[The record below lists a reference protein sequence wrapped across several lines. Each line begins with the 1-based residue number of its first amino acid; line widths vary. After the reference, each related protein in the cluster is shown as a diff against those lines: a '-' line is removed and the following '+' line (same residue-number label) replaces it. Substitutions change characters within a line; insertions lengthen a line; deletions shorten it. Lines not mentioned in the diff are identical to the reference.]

1 IPETQQPISTLTRP
15 IIRKPRSL
23 SVPPVIQQPFIQTT
37 NQQIRQVTPTYIRSH
52 IQPSISS
59 YIPQTIQQPF
69 LQTTNQQV
77 IPTYTP
83 S

>member
-1 IPETQQPISTLTRP
+1 RP

-37 NQQIRQVTPTYIRSH
+37 NQQIQQVTPTYIPAAIR
-52 IQPSISS
+52 PSISS

-69 LQTTNQQV
+69 IHTNIQETQQP
-77 IPTYTP
+77 ISTLTRPIIREP
-83 S
+83 RSLS

>member
-1 IPETQQPISTLTRP
+1 ISTLTRP

-37 NQQIRQVTPTYIRSH
+37 NQQIRQVTPTYIPAAIRQPFIQATNQQVRPTYIPPA

-59 YIPQTIQQPF
+59 YIPQT
-69 LQTTNQQV
+69 
-77 IPTYTP
+77 
-83 S
+83 

>member
-1 IPETQQPISTLTRP
+1 
-15 IIRKPRSL
+15 
-23 SVPPVIQQPFIQTT
+23 
-37 NQQIRQVTPTYIRSH
+37 PTYIPPA

-83 S
+83 SAIQQPLSS

>member
-1 IPETQQPISTLTRP
+1 
-15 IIRKPRSL
+15 PRSL

-37 NQQIRQVTPTYIRSH
+37 NQQIQQVTPTYIPSA

-83 S
+83 SAIQ

>member
-1 IPETQQPISTLTRP
+1 IQPSISSYIPQT
-15 IIRKPRSL
+15 
-23 SVPPVIQQPFIQTT
+23 IQHPFIQTT
-37 NQQIRQVTPTYIRSH
+37 NQQVIPTYIPPA

-69 LQTTNQQV
+69 LQTTNQEIQQP
-77 IPTYTP
+77 ISKPIR

>member
-1 IPETQQPISTLTRP
+1 LTRP

-37 NQQIRQVTPTYIRSH
+37 NQQIQQVTPTYIPPA

-69 LQTTNQQV
+69 LQTTNQEIQQP
-77 IPTYTP
+77 ISKPI
-83 S
+83 

>member
-1 IPETQQPISTLTRP
+1 TRP

-37 NQQIRQVTPTYIRSH
+37 NQQIQQVTPTYIPSAIQQPFTQTTNQQITPTYFPSA

-59 YIPQTIQQPF
+59 Y
-69 LQTTNQQV
+69 
-77 IPTYTP
+77 
-83 S
+83 

>member
-1 IPETQQPISTLTRP
+1 
-15 IIRKPRSL
+15 
-23 SVPPVIQQPFIQTT
+23 
-37 NQQIRQVTPTYIRSH
+37 SH

-83 S
+83 SAIQQPLSSYIPQTIQQPFLQTTNQEIQQPISKPIRSVIQKQRPSSVP

>member
-1 IPETQQPISTLTRP
+1 
-15 IIRKPRSL
+15 
-23 SVPPVIQQPFIQTT
+23 TT
-37 NQQIRQVTPTYIRSH
+37 NEQIQQVTPTYIRSH

-77 IPTYTP
+77 IPTYIP
-83 S
+83 SAIQQPRTQTNIQDIQQPISALTRPIIR

>member
-1 IPETQQPISTLTRP
+1 TRP

-37 NQQIRQVTPTYIRSH
+37 NQQIQQVTPTYIPSA

-69 LQTTNQQV
+69 IQTA
-77 IPTYTP
+77 
-83 S
+83 

>member
-1 IPETQQPISTLTRP
+1 SALTRP

-37 NQQIRQVTPTYIRSH
+37 NQQIQQVTPTYIPST

-59 YIPQTIQQPF
+59 Y
-69 LQTTNQQV
+69 
-77 IPTYTP
+77 
-83 S
+83 

>member
-1 IPETQQPISTLTRP
+1 TNEQ
-15 IIRKPRSL
+15 
-23 SVPPVIQQPFIQTT
+23 IQ
-37 NQQIRQVTPTYIRSH
+37 QVTPTYIRSH

-77 IPTYTP
+77 RPTYIPPAIQP
-83 S
+83 SISSYIPQTIQQPFLQTTNQEIQQP

>member
-1 IPETQQPISTLTRP
+1 P

-37 NQQIRQVTPTYIRSH
+37 NQQIRQVTPTYIPPA
-52 IQPSISS
+52 IQPSLSS

-69 LQTTNQQV
+69 IQTANQQ
-77 IPTYTP
+77 ITPTYV
-83 S
+83 